1 MADEPNATPAPAP
14 DGAPQTPPQPPAQT
28 YNNDEV
34 NAIVVKKEAAE
45 RAKTLKA
52 LGLSAEDEAW
62 AKEAIA
68 AAKAQKDAKKTT
80 TDREGELA
88 AELTAAQDA
97 LAQTTIE
104 AQMLHA
110 GVDPAKVGR
119 AARLVDRA
127 KCAGEDGKFS
137 RDKAAAEIKEV
148 LKDFPELLAAKQ
160 TAAGQK
166 LGLDMSGSQ
175 AGGEMTL
182 EKAIQLNLKTS

>member
-1 MADEPNATPAPAP
+1 MADETNATPAPAP
-14 DGAPQTPPQPPAQT
+14 EGAQQTEQQAAAKT
-28 YNNDEV
+28 YNDTEV

-62 AKEAIA
+62 AKEALA
-68 AAKAQKDAKKTT
+68 AAKAQKDAQKTT
-80 TDREGELA
+80 SDREGELA
-88 AELTAAQDA
+88 AQLTAAQDA

-127 KCAGEDGKFS
+127 KCAGEDGVFS
-137 RDKAAAEIKEV
+137 RDLAAEEIKVV

-160 TAAGQK
+160 TSAAGQK
-166 LGLDMSGSQ
+166 VGLDMSGSQ
-175 AGGEMTL
+175 SGGEMTL
-182 EKAIQLNLKTS
+182 ARAIELKMKT